1 MDQVTPVVD
10 ITDKKRLFNAEEG
23 QDETNAVLYN
33 RLPVGAWLIERVGVL
48 SSLNPV
54 KRRKV

>member
-10 ITDKKRLFNAEEG
+10 ITDKKRLLSAEEG
-23 QDETNAVLYN
+23 QDDTNTVLYN
-33 RLPVGAWLIERVGVL
+33 RLPVGAWLIERLGVL
-48 SSLNPV
+48 SSLNPI